1 MNDLDK
7 KICVIAGGFGSIGY
21 PITLSLL
28 EKKYKV
34 LVITSNKT
42 KHKLK
47 IKKLKKNKLFSI
59 KILEEINVESLK
71 KLKLFINKK
80 FKKIDLFIDA
90 TNFRESQLLN
100 TNSYQTSINTIIKNS
115 KSIFGLTT
123 TFVEVMKKN
132 KNGGS
137 LIMISS
143 IYGISTPPV
152 DLYKNTNFFTEE
164 EYPFLKSGVIAYY
177 KFLAKKYGNKNLRFN
192 IICPGGLTNR
202 NTPKNFIKNYLKYV
216 PLKRMLDVNDLI
228 NLVSFISSDKSSYI
242 TGNTFVI
249 DGGFSL

>member
-1 MNDLDK
+1 MNGSNK
-7 KICVIAGGFGSIGY
+7 KICVVAGGFGSIGY

-34 LVITSNKT
+34 LVITSNKA
-42 KHKLK
+42 KHKFK
-47 IKKLKKNKLFSI
+47 ITKLKKNKLFSLL
-59 KILEEINVESLK
+59 ILKEINQRSLK
-71 KLKLFINKK
+71 KLKLFINKNYK
-80 FKKIDLFIDA
+80 NVDLFIDA
-90 TNFRESQLLN
+90 TNFRESQLLK
-100 TNSYQTSINTIIKNS
+100 TNSYKASINTIIKNS

-123 TFVEVMKKN
+123 TFIDVMKKN
-132 KNGGS
+132 NNGGS

-192 IICPGGLTNR
+192 IICPGGLSNK

-216 PLKRMLDVNDLI
+216 PLKRMLDIKDLT